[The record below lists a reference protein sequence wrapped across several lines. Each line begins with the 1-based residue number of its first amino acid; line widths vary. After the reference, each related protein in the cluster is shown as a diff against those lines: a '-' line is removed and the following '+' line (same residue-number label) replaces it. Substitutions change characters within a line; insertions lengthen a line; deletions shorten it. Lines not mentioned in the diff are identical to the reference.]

1 MKRSSCNV
9 TKVVGIVLAIFSIF
23 YVRKCL
29 AGKALFISSGIKVD
43 YPLINLENSEVT
55 AYVTYKGKTYMRIQ
69 YNVLTEETKVNG
81 SIETLKLNRL
91 LKNKITLN
99 DAEFIEMVQSSARFF
114 IENEIT
120 NPDDYY
126 GQN

>member
-1 MKRSSCNV
+1 
-9 TKVVGIVLAIFSIF
+9 
-23 YVRKCL
+23 
-29 AGKALFISSGIKVD
+29 
-43 YPLINLENSEVT
+43 
-55 AYVTYKGKTYMRIQ
+55 MRIQ

-99 DAEFIEMVQSSARFF
+99 DAEFIQMVQSSARFF

-120 NPDDYY
+120 KPDDYY